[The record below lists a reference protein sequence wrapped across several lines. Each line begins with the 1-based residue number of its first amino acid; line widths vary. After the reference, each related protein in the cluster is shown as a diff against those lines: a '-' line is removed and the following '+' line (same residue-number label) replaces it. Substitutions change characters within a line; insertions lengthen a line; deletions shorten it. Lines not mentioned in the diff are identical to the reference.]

1 MKVLVDEIHAMGL
14 KAGIYSSSGT
24 HTCGLQFGSLDYE
37 EIDAETYAFV
47 SSLPRP
53 PFPTAD
59 LESFQQRLGV

>member
-47 SSLPRP
+47 PSSRFSSLRHC
-53 PFPTAD
+53 
-59 LESFQQRLGV
+59 